1 MKNRLEITE
10 DVQNYKGEWVALSGD
25 LQRVVGHGATGRE
38 AHHQADEAGEE
49 HAFLLF
55 IPVYVPD
62 ILIL

>member
-1 MKNRLEITE
+1 MKKPMKITE

-25 LQRVVGHGATGRE
+25 LRRVVGHGATGKE
-38 AHHQADEAGEE
+38 AHRQANEAGEE

-55 IPVYVPD
+55 IPEYVPD